1 MGTKK
6 IKSVKKV
13 QRIKTKQPGVYKNS
27 VTNKYDV
34 KYCYTIVDMA
44 TSKKKYMQKWC
55 YGINSYKDAVST
67 LNELKGAK
75 FKPSSKEITLKD
87 AFELWKE
94 KAIANQYS
102 LITIR
107 NTSQQCDMLA
117 KFISLDIPIILI
129 TEEMYFRLIAQC
141 RDYGYSE
148 ETVWNINACL
158 RKLIN
163 VAYKNRY
170 LSENP
175 VDFWDSPRI
184 STGIKRNV
192 ITKEE
197 LEKM

>member
-6 IKSVKKV
+6 VKSVKKV

-27 VTNKYDV
+27 VTNKYDD

-117 KFISLDIPIILI
+117 IGVNSNGQLGHIKYLRETKGRVDTRCAKDIHYICSYYWAMARIILW
-129 TEEMYFRLIAQC
+129 R
-141 RDYGYSE
+141 
-148 ETVWNINACL
+148 
-158 RKLIN
+158 
-163 VAYKNRY
+163 
-170 LSENP
+170 
-175 VDFWDSPRI
+175 
-184 STGIKRNV
+184 
-192 ITKEE
+192 
-197 LEKM
+197 